1 MLAGTMKNLDDLV
14 FPLLA
19 TPKLDGVRA
28 LTIERD
34 GKTVA
39 VSRKL
44 KDIPNEFV
52 RAKVQ
57 MLGHGFDG
65 ELTLDDD
72 TDGEPVHIKDAAALI
87 EYEAKCLVDGYE
99 GVMVRS
105 YDGPYKHGR
114 STVREGYLLK
124 LKRFLDSEAV
134 VTGVIEELHNANE
147 AKKDN
152 LGRTERSTAKAG
164 KVGKGVLGALRC
176 TALADGEGFDKG
188 VEFKIGTGFT
198 AEQREE
204 LWAENLKGRIVKF
217 KYQPSVGT
225 DKPRFPSFIG
235 FRHEDDM

>member
-1 MLAGTMKNLDDLV
+1 M
-14 FPLLA
+14 P
-19 TPKLDGVRA
+19 
-28 LTIERD
+28 
-34 GKTVA
+34 
-39 VSRKL
+39 S
-44 KDIPNEFV
+44 FV
-52 RAKVQ
+52 Q
-57 MLGHGFDG
+57 LIM
-65 ELTLDDD
+65 
-72 TDGEPVHIKDAAALI
+72 PVHIKDAAALI